1 MEEAVIREADTVPAM
16 ADRAGAPLTH
26 GRAMAVVHDR
36 QRLVMVGAA
45 THRAVEDITAAAEAA
60 VITVVEVEEVTPE
73 VAAEVTPAAVAV
85 VTADTTR
92 FACSKLM

>member
-1 MEEAVIREADTVPAM
+1 
-16 ADRAGAPLTH
+16 
-26 GRAMAVVHDR
+26 MAVVVHDHR
-36 QRLVMVGAA
+36 RLLMVGAA
-45 THRAVEDITAAAEAA
+45 THRAAEDITAAAEAA

-73 VAAEVTPAAVAV
+73 VAEEDTPAVVAV